1 MPPKVLLIE
10 CGPEDN
16 RGKYLLDNDW
26 QPLVKVLTE
35 HAELKTVKSADG
47 IESTMKAFK
56 PSAIVVME
64 GGLDSL
70 CPNLI
75 AATSKFRAFAEEGG
89 IVFYG
94 GVFSSV
100 ATKFDME
107 TIFGEMGFNVGW
119 KYNRYIGYY
128 ADGWDGKNKGNYDK
142 LVKAS
147 LNREAEVFLNNSL
160 NLQSAQLPD
169 EIDPFRPLVVEVT
182 NPAHVL
188 YKVVDPLVV
197 KNAEKHGVGVM
208 APFGAGFVGFW
219 SDRDNRVAQAEKVI
233 PAMLGLTP
241 KQQQ

>member
-35 HAELKTVKSADG
+35 RAELKTIKSADG

-128 ADGWDGKNKGNYDK
+128 ADSWDGKNKGSYERR
-142 LVKAS
+142 VKAS

-182 NPAHVL
+182 NPSHVL
-188 YKVVDPLVV
+188 YKVVDPVV
-197 KNAEKHGVGVM
+197 TKNAEKHGVGAM
-208 APFGAGFVGFW
+208 ARVGEGHVGLW
-219 SDRDNRVAQAEKVI
+219 GDRDNKVAQTADVI
-233 PAMLGLTP
+233 PAMLGLPP